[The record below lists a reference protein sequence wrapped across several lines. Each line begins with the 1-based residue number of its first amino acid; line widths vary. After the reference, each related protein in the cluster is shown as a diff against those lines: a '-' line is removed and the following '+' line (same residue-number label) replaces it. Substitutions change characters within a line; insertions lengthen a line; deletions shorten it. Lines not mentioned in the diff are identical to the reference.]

1 MLTPSRT
8 LGLAGSISPRAQAVA
23 TRMPQWHLALPE
35 PAATV
40 TAAPAVAGNASPDR
54 AGCPSAMCQWPLAA
68 RPACDG
74 ASVSYAAL
82 PAARDSE
89 APQPRDSE
97 LHPRQAGICLPVAA
111 AACQWAAATGN
122 GPREGGLPRADC
134 SILSRRA
141 TAQLHASHFGYLLPD
156 KLETWSSSGATA
168 AGQCKCSSEVES

>member
-8 LGLAGSISPRAQAVA
+8 FSLAGSISPRAVA
-23 TRMPQWHLALPE
+23 TRMPLASG
-35 PAATV
+35 AAATRAVTV
-40 TAAPAVAGNASPDR
+40 TASAALAVAGNCTPDR
-54 AGCPSAMCQWPLAA
+54 AGCPIA
-68 RPACDG
+68 RPCASGRLRPCRRAMGHGLCGSSGGPRG
-74 ASVSYAAL
+74 A
-82 PAARDSE
+82 PA
-89 APQPRDSE
+89 PRAVHIQDK
-97 LHPRQAGICLPVAA
+97 RAF
-111 AACQWAAATGN
+111 ACQWAAATGN